1 MTYAELFSEIK
12 GKFMGTDVS
21 DIHEHLAY
29 QFNIEDEEAG
39 GSFYVEVKDGV
50 LKVEPY
56 DYYDRDAQF
65 ISTPDVLL
73 KIAEGEMDPVW
84 AFTTQKLRVEGNTD
98 KALRLKEI
106 IEMKKKQAKAA
117 EKEAKKE
124 AKAAEKEAKKEAK
137 AEEKEVKAVEKEIK
151 KEVKAEEK
159 EIKKETKAVEKEIKK
174 EIIGKSAKSTK

>member
-56 DYYDRDAQF
+56 DYFDRDAMF
-65 ISTPDVLL
+65 VSTPDVLL
-73 KIAEGEMDPVW
+73 KIADGEMDPVW
-84 AFTTQKLRVEGNTD
+84 AFTTQKLRVEGNID

-124 AKAAEKEAKKEAK
+124 AKAV
-137 AEEKEVKAVEKEIK
+137 EKEVKAVEKEAK
-151 KEVKAEEK
+151 KETTAAAK
-159 EIKKETKAVEKEIKK
+159 EIKKETAV
-174 EIIGKSAKSTK
+174 KSTKTTK

>member
-56 DYYDRDAQF
+56 DYFDKDAMF

-73 KIAEGEMDPVW
+73 KIADGEMDPVW
-84 AFTTQKLRVEGNTD
+84 AFTTQKLRVEGNID

-124 AKAAEKEAKKEAK
+124 AKAV
-137 AEEKEVKAVEKEIK
+137 EKEVKAVEKEVK
-151 KEVKAEEK
+151 KETTAVEKESKKETTAAAK
-159 EIKKETKAVEKEIKK
+159 EIKKETAV
-174 EIIGKSAKSTK
+174 KSTKTTK

>member
-56 DYYDRDAQF
+56 DYFDRDAMF
-65 ISTPDVLL
+65 VSTPDVLL
-73 KIAEGEMDPVW
+73 KIADGEMDPVW
-84 AFTTQKLRVEGNTD
+84 AFTTQKLRVEGNID

-117 EKEAKKE
+117 EKEV
-124 AKAAEKEAKKEAK
+124 KAVEKEAKKETTA
-137 AEEKEVKAVEKEIK
+137 AA
-151 KEVKAEEK
+151 K
-159 EIKKETKAVEKEIKK
+159 EIKKETAV
-174 EIIGKSAKSTK
+174 KSTKTTK